1 MPALKA
7 PRNLLHLEMSGDR
20 LTRIVSVGKFP
31 LRICLPK
38 NRSSEAESSFLPPSG
53 ASNSNFRVARSE
65 ALRRAWRVTQNHAL
79 RRLREMTASARM
91 RRNSGPGSPLADRQ
105 TKVYQP
111 RGSASPRRSVGYVVN
126 LHQPVAFRSH
136 SQPFTSNIAN
146 LSENTTLAAEQT
158 DALVLKV
165 FPWSETSCIANVYTR
180 DFGKLSVLAK
190 GARRPKSP
198 FEAAL
203 DLLSICRVVFIPKS
217 GDALDLLTEAKLVRR
232 FRAGAADLL
241 RLYSGYYVAELLDR
255 LTDKGDEQP
264 ELFELAESTL
274 LALAN
279 PELELRAIVLRLEL
293 QMLRMVGHLPS
304 WRMCAQCGDD
314 VPIDGNA
321 TFGLLASGV
330 LCERCRS
337 GARHMIQLPAQ
348 VRQTL
353 EQFSESD
360 WRMIPL
366 TIYPNT
372 NRAAL
377 RSVVKQ
383 YLTILLDRKL
393 NLHSYLEELGR

>member
-1 MPALKA
+1 M
-7 PRNLLHLEMSGDR
+7 
-20 LTRIVSVGKFP
+20 
-31 LRICLPK
+31 
-38 NRSSEAESSFLPPSG
+38 
-53 ASNSNFRVARSE
+53 
-65 ALRRAWRVTQNHAL
+65 
-79 RRLREMTASARM
+79 
-91 RRNSGPGSPLADRQ
+91 
-105 TKVYQP
+105 
-111 RGSASPRRSVGYVVN
+111 
-126 LHQPVAFRSH
+126 
-136 SQPFTSNIAN
+136 
-146 LSENTTLAAEQT
+146 AAEQT
-158 DALVLKV
+158 DALVLRV
-165 FPWSETSCIANVYTR
+165 FPWSETSCIASVYTR
-180 DFGKLSVLAK
+180 NFGKLSVLAK

-203 DLLSICRVVFIPKS
+203 DLLSICSVVFIPKS
-217 GDALDLLTEAKLVRR
+217 GDALDLLTEAKLLRR

-241 RLYSGYYVAELLDR
+241 RLYSGYYVAELLER

-304 WRMCAQCGDD
+304 WRMCAQCGDG

-337 GARHMIQLPAQ
+337 GSRHMIQLPAQ

-353 EQFSESD
+353 EHFSDSD

-366 TIYPNT
+366 TFYPNT
-372 NRAAL
+372 NRAAI
-377 RSVVKQ
+377 RNVVKQ